1 MDTKMKKNVCK
12 WWYALCLV
20 FLGIID
26 QRRGSAVG
34 EIQML
39 FSNLVGVVM
48 ALLLLPSIKL
58 EKEKAK
64 PYLLWTPICVIL
76 SVIAC
81 IIGVQ
86 YWKYAGQWIT
96 VVLNVAVWSYLL
108 IYLYLE
114 KPYTEFSTRIKQPF
128 FWVVA
133 VLLLLMQMS
142 VHEGIMPLWY
152 LLIYG
157 GFALIGIPRE
167 KTGDF
172 YDGMLN
178 GIIIWFF
185 AQQILA
191 FGFRPYDYV
200 SIRYRGLYSGET
212 QNGLFYMIAFC
223 AFLLKWYDSR
233 ERKQKWYVRFFY
245 FLMSAGMVSFTVLTG
260 GKASILGI
268 GASVVLVY
276 VGYDIFKRKTFYG
289 LLLHVTA
296 LILCIV
302 LTFPATYLCVRY
314 LPTILH
320 HPIWF
325 EGEYME
331 GYSVCSFDSW
341 DSWKY
346 VSFESMVY
354 TNVNRLLEFVGINPD
369 SWAVRFHDFMQ
380 ALPVHAEELVM
391 QEEIGSEAGSS
402 PDNPFNIEN
411 LNALYS
417 STDARKIIYTYYWNH
432 LNFRGHDKEHSGF
445 WISEDIYYGHA
456 HNMFLQVAYDYGII
470 PGILFVL
477 IYLYSL
483 YRAFLLC
490 RKGNWICMVFLMAIL
505 CFGMV
510 EMVLVSGQITVSLMA
525 IMFYFTGRDGYTLQS
540 KTDKVVGKI

>member
-128 FWVVA
+128 FWMVA